1 MTIAWFRAADPDAAS
16 PFDDITTAIAEL
28 RTTHEVT
35 VFTATTA
42 HDFVWQHFRAPF
54 DLCVHEVDASA
65 AHTFVWPYALHYG
78 GVLVLRTPSMP
89 TGRGRPLRAALLA
102 ARLVVVPYGAA
113 AAPLEDAYPGIRVR
127 VVPKSTVAARGAD
140 LRGPTRE
147 PDGLAPRRHTRFAMA
162 ANGRREVAA
171 RALARARAAG
181 ARADLIAAPAPGEIL
196 CDADVVLALEWPS
209 FTDAEPLA
217 LAGMAAGQAVVVFET
232 EATADW
238 PALDPQTW
246 RPRGP
251 TSEPPIAVSID
262 PRDEEHS
269 LMLVMQRL
277 AADAALRARLG
288 AAAHAWWRTH
298 ASVPGSVARWQR
310 VLEEAVTVP
319 APVHAAA
326 DGTGRAREILDEIGV
341 RVDLF

>member
-1 MTIAWFRAADPDAAS
+1 
-16 PFDDITTAIAEL
+16 
-28 RTTHEVT
+28 
-35 VFTATTA
+35 
-42 HDFVWQHFRAPF
+42 
-54 DLCVHEVDASA
+54 
-65 AHTFVWPYALHYG
+65 
-78 GVLVLRTPSMP
+78 
-89 TGRGRPLRAALLA
+89 
-102 ARLVVVPYGAA
+102 
-113 AAPLEDAYPGIRVR
+113 
-127 VVPKSTVAARGAD
+127 
-140 LRGPTRE
+140 
-147 PDGLAPRRHTRFAMA
+147 MA
-162 ANGRREVAA
+162 ANGRREVAE

-181 ARADLIAAPAPGEIL
+181 ARADLIAAAARGEIL
-196 CDADVVLALEWPS
+196 RDADVVLALEWPS

-277 AADAALRARLG
+277 AADAALRVRLG

-298 ASVPGSVARWQR
+298 ASVPESVARWRR
-310 VLEEAVTVP
+310 VLEEAATVP